1 MAKPFYCSVAARREH
16 RRLISREQNTTGRNT
31 GAKMPKRSRPY
42 EVGLNERLRD
52 PNYAVGYLN
61 AMWEDSVEGFLLA
74 LRQVAPAREGMAE
87 LADSAGLNRENL
99 YRMLSEE
106 GNP

>member
-1 MAKPFYCSVAARREH
+1 
-16 RRLISREQNTTGRNT
+16 
-31 GAKMPKRSRPY
+31 MPKRSRPY

-52 PNYAVGYLN
+52 PDYAVSYLN

-74 LRQVAPAREGMAE
+74 LRQVASAREGMAE
-87 LADSAGLNRENL
+87 LAGNAGLNRENL

-106 GNP
+106 GNPRLNSFASVLGALGIKPKFELVDRETAGVRRS